1 LKVSQKTQGKGDM
14 QEEAMEMMI
23 LDFSAENPFRL
34 HVAGNYLWLHY
45 HTQVSRN
52 RLLIVEIGENKCV
65 LGHSRAAKWTKTFL
79 QRTYNKK

>member
-45 HTQVSRN
+45 HTGQ
-52 RLLIVEIGENKCV
+52 
-65 LGHSRAAKWTKTFL
+65 
-79 QRTYNKK
+79 